1 MQGTAYSV
9 IAFLLAVDPN
19 GGFYVTSGAGPYS
32 TEVIYRV
39 SPNGT
44 LQWIAGSVW
53 PDNAADGLPATT
65 ASLSLMRGLVADGSG
80 NLYLS
85 DLSRRRI
92 RKIDRNGTISTVAGA
107 ITRVGSSGDGG
118 PAMEAGFDTPTGL
131 AVGPEGNLYI
141 VDQHRVRKIAPSG
154 VISTVAGTGDFG
166 FSGDGGPATAARLS
180 NPTGLAVD
188 RGGNLYISDFGNN
201 RIRRVAADGTITT
214 VAGGG
219 TSTDAG
225 SATAVALSGPSSVAV
240 DAAGNL
246 LFVERYRHDV
256 RKVTPQ
262 GVITTVAGVPS
273 RDGFAGDGGPATEA
287 KLNTPTS
294 VIVDGGGN
302 LQIADSGNMR
312 VRKVTVDGLITTI
325 AGNGYSSFSGDGG
338 RATQAQ
344 LLFPSGTAVDPEG
357 NLYIADPGNGRVRR
371 VSACGEITTVAGNG
385 SSGFSGDG
393 GLATAAKLGAM
404 NGSGLA
410 LAADAAGSLY
420 IADSYNNR
428 VRKVTPNGF
437 IDTIAGGSDRGDSG
451 DGGPAKAA
459 LLFGA
464 SSLAVDLRG
473 NLYIGGGNRVRRV
486 TTDGIITTVA
496 GNGQYPYQ
504 AGVGDGGAATAAS
517 FPGPDAI
524 AVDAFGNL
532 YIADGLNG
540 SIRRV
545 GLDGRI
551 STVAGGGTMSPIPDG
566 ASATSGRL
574 QSPSSIAIDAAG
586 NLYIAETGT
595 SRIRK
600 ITPAGVI
607 TTIAGNGERG
617 FSDDGGLAASARLA
631 RPDGVA
637 LDVMGNLYF
646 VERDTFRVRVVNGV
660 TSPQTNFSISNR
672 GSISLKTAGCSR
684 TIDVGYAR
692 LQPGPGGTAP
702 AGVAVMQFRQNNV
715 LVSEASVPAVR
726 PILSGRT
733 YAEIGGRVNT
743 GLAIVNPNAQAVTV
757 SFYFI
762 GEDGS
767 PRNGSMTLA
776 AGQQTAAFLDQPP
789 FSVATSGRGTF
800 SFASSLPVG
809 VVAVRGLTNER
820 GEFLITTL
828 PVVDLS
834 LAAPPGP
841 AVAPHF
847 AVGGGWSTEVILLNP
862 TDSPLTGT
870 VQFTGQSGSPAT
882 VTVNEQQGSSF
893 GYSIG
898 PRGAQK
904 FKTSGPSESPQVG
917 SARIAPLSGQTP
929 SALVIFSYARE
940 GITVS
945 ETGVPG
951 VTSGTAFR
959 LYAEAFGDFE
969 HSVEGTLQTG
979 VAVTNLSNAPARV
992 DFELYLLNGLPSG
1005 VSGTLTVPANGQVA
1019 RFLYQIPG
1027 FPPVVPRGVLRIV
1040 SASEIAVV
1048 GLRGRYNER
1057 VDFLTSTMPAIN
1069 EAAAA
1074 PVESVFPHFADGG
1087 GYTTQFILF
1096 SGSAG
1101 QASSGDLRF
1110 FSQPG
1115 QNTNPKLR

>member
-1 MQGTAYSV
+1 MKYFRKTAPPCVLVLLFALRCPAQTLTIGTHAGAPVPVAGMQGTAYSV

-188 RGGNLYISDFGNN
+188 RGGNL
-201 RIRRVAADGTITT
+201 
-214 VAGGG
+214 
-219 TSTDAG
+219 
-225 SATAVALSGPSSVAV
+225 
-240 DAAGNL
+240 
-246 LFVERYRHDV
+246 
-256 RKVTPQ
+256 
-262 GVITTVAGVPS
+262 
-273 RDGFAGDGGPATEA
+273 
-287 KLNTPTS
+287 
-294 VIVDGGGN
+294 
-302 LQIADSGNMR
+302 QIADSGNMR

-338 RATQAQ
+338 RATHAQ

-393 GLATAAKLGAM
+393 GLATAAKLGAI

-459 LLFGA
+459 LLLDRK
-464 SSLAVDLRG
+464 STRVNLRG

-733 YAEIGGRVNT
+733 YAEIGDRVNT

-789 FSVATSGRGTF
+789 FSVAASGRGTF

-847 AVGGGWSTEVILLNP
+847 AAGGGWSTEVILLNP

-1048 GLRGRYNER
+1048 
-1057 VDFLTSTMPAIN
+1057 
-1069 EAAAA
+1069 
-1074 PVESVFPHFADGG
+1074 
-1087 GYTTQFILF
+1087 
-1096 SGSAG
+1096 
-1101 QASSGDLRF
+1101 
-1110 FSQPG
+1110 
-1115 QNTNPKLR
+1115 